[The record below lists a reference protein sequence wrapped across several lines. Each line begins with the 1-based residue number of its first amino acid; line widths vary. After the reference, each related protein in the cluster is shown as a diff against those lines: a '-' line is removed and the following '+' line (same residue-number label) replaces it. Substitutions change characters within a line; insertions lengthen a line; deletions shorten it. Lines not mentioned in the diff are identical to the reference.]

1 MPSYNVARRPSGR
14 WRARYRGPDGRE
26 RSRHFARKVD
36 AERWARAELAKLD
49 RGEWTDPERG
59 QITVGEYAQ
68 EWLAGKI
75 KIRHSTRVMYD
86 AVLRNQVLPTWQDV
100 PIAQVRH
107 EEVATGFA
115 ALHK

>member
-68 EWLAGKI
+68 
-75 KIRHSTRVMYD
+75 
-86 AVLRNQVLPTWQDV
+86 
-100 PIAQVRH
+100 
-107 EEVATGFA
+107 
-115 ALHK
+115 